1 MTIVLCVTGSVAAV
15 ETVKLARELK
25 RKGFQV
31 KCFMTDGACDIINP
45 YALEFATGEKV
56 ITKLTGNIEHVKYA
70 DEDLILVAPATA
82 NVISKFA
89 YKIADNPIN
98 TLLLTASGYD
108 TPIIFVPSMHQSM
121 YRAVEEN
128 IQKLKNEG
136 VVFMEPKQEENKA
149 KFPSVDDIVLQ
160 AQKATSAGGLED
172 RHVLVSAGGTY
183 ENIDPIRGITNRS
196 SGKMGVEL
204 AKEAFRRGAE
214 VTMVTGRVEVEI
226 PKIFNRIKVES
237 SREMAKALEENLID
251 CDVFIAAAAVSDFTV
266 AEIGSVTEK
275 GPITEY
281 GSMAE
286 KGSKIS
292 SASEA
297 TLKLKPTPKIINQ
310 AKEHNPALYLVGFK
324 AEYNV
329 SGHELAESAK
339 KRMRESG
346 ADLMVANDVA
356 ETGAGFGSDQNKVV
370 LVDDEIWDVPLS
382 TKEEIA
388 ALVIG
393 RIVERII

>member
-31 KCFMTDGACDIINP
+31 KCFMTDGACDIINS

-128 IQKLKNEG
+128 IHKLKKEG
-136 VVFMEPKQEENKA
+136 VVFIEPKQEENKA

-160 AQKATSAGGLED
+160 AQKATSNGGLKGKN
-172 RHVLVSAGGTY
+172 VLVSAGGTY
-183 ENIDPIRGITNRS
+183 EGIDPIRGITNRS

-204 AKEAFRRGAE
+204 AKEAFRQGAE
-214 VTMVTGRVEVEI
+214 VTIITGRVEVEI
-226 PKIFNRIKVES
+226 PKVFNRIKVES
-237 SREMAKALEENLID
+237 SQEMAKAMEENLID

-266 AEIGSVTEK
+266 EES
-275 GPITEY
+275 
-281 GSMAE
+281 
-286 KGSKIS
+286 GSKIS

-297 TLKLKPTPKIINQ
+297 TLKLKPAPKIINQ
-310 AKEHNPALYLVGFK
+310 AKQHNPSLYLVGFK

-329 SGHELAESAK
+329 SGDELVESARR
-339 KRMRESG
+339 RMRESG

-370 LVDDEIWDVPLS
+370 LVDDGIWDIPLS

>member
-56 ITKLTGNIEHVKYA
+56 ITKLTGEIEHVKYA
-70 DEDLILVAPATA
+70 DAELILVAPATA

-98 TLLLTASGYD
+98 TLLLTASGYN
-108 TPIIFVPSMHQSM
+108 TPIVFVPSMHQSM
-121 YRAVEEN
+121 YRAVDEN
-128 IQKLKNEG
+128 IQKLKKEG
-136 VVFMEPKQEENKA
+136 VVFMEPKKEENKA

-160 AQKATSAGGLED
+160 TQKATSAGGLEG
-172 RHVLVSAGGTY
+172 RNVLVSAGGTY
-183 ENIDPIRGITNRS
+183 EDIDPIRGITNRS

-214 VTMVTGRVEVEI
+214 VTMITGRVEVEI
-226 PKIFNRIKVES
+226 PQVFNHIKIES
-237 SREMAKALEENLID
+237 SRVMAKALEENLID
-251 CDVFIAAAAVSDFTV
+251 HDVFIAAAAVSDFV
-266 AEIGSVTEK
+266 VEK
-275 GPITEY
+275 NT
-281 GSMAE
+281 
-286 KGSKIS
+286 SKIS
-292 SASEA
+292 SSSDQ
-297 TLKLKPTPKIINQ
+297 TLKLKPAPKIINQ
-310 AKEHNPALYLVGFK
+310 AKEHNPAVYLVGFK
-324 AEYNV
+324 AEYGV
-329 SGHELAESAK
+329 SRDKLVESAK

-356 ETGAGFGSDQNKVV
+356 EVGAGFGSDQNKVV

-393 RIVERII
+393 RVAERII

>member
-1 MTIVLCVTGSVAAV
+1 MTIMLCVTGSVAAV

-128 IQKLKNEG
+128 IQKLKKEG

-183 ENIDPIRGITNRS
+183 EDIDPIRGITNRS

-214 VTMVTGRVEVEI
+214 VTIITGRVEVEI
-226 PKIFNRIKVES
+226 PKVFNRIKVES

-266 AEIGSVTEK
+266 AEVGSVTEK
-275 GPITEY
+275 GSITER
-281 GSMAE
+281 
-286 KGSKIS
+286 GSKIS

-297 TLKLKPTPKIINQ
+297 TLKLKPAPKIINQ
-310 AKEHNPALYLVGFK
+310 VKEHNPAIYLVGFK

-329 SGHELAESAK
+329 SRDELVESAK
-339 KRMRESG
+339 RRMRESG

-356 ETGAGFGSDQNKVV
+356 EAGAGFGSDQNKVV
-370 LVDDEIWDVPLS
+370 LVDDEIWEIPLS

>member
-56 ITKLTGNIEHVKYA
+56 VTRLTGDIEHVKYA

-98 TLLLTASGYD
+98 TLLLTASGYN
-108 TPIIFVPSMHQSM
+108 TPIVMVPSMHQSM

-136 VVFMEPKQEENKA
+136 VIFVEPREEENKA
-149 KFPSVDDIVLQ
+149 KFPSVDDVVLQ
-160 AQKATSAGGLED
+160 AQKATSAGGLEG
-172 RHVLVSAGGTY
+172 RNVLVSAGGTY
-183 ENIDPIRGITNRS
+183 ESIDPIRGITNRS
-196 SGKMGVEL
+196 SGKMGLEM
-204 AKEAFRRGAE
+204 AKEAFRRGAQ
-214 VTMVTGRVEVEI
+214 VTMITGRVEVEI
-226 PKIFNRIKVES
+226 PKVFQHIEVTS
-237 SREMAKALEENLID
+237 SKDMQKALEENLIEH
-251 CDVFIAAAAVSDFTV
+251 DVFIAAAAVSDFTV
-266 AEIGSVTEK
+266 DESA
-275 GPITEY
+275 
-281 GSMAE
+281 
-286 KGSKIS
+286 SKIS
-292 SASEA
+292 SSRGE
-297 TLKLKPTPKIINQ
+297 TLQLKVAPKIINQ
-310 AKEHNPALYLVGFK
+310 AKEHNPAVYLVGFK
-324 AEYNV
+324 AEYGV
-329 SGHELAESAK
+329 SHEKLVESAK
-339 KRMRESG
+339 NRMRESG

-356 ETGAGFGSDQNKVV
+356 EAGAGFGSDQNKVV
-370 LVDDEIWDVPLS
+370 LVDDEVWDVPLS
-382 TKEEIA
+382 TKEEIS

-393 RIVERII
+393 RIIERII

>member
-31 KCFMTDGACDIINP
+31 KCFMSDGACDIINP

-56 ITKLTGNIEHVKYA
+56 ITKLTGDIEHVKYA

-89 YKIADNPIN
+89 HKIADNPIN
-98 TLLLTASGYD
+98 TLLLTASGYN
-108 TPIIFVPSMHQSM
+108 TPIVIVPSMHQSM
-121 YRAVEEN
+121 YRAVDEN
-128 IQKLKNEG
+128 IQKLKKEG

-149 KFPSVDDIVLQ
+149 KFPSVDDIILQ
-160 AQKATSAGGLED
+160 AQKATSAGGLEG
-172 RHVLVSAGGTY
+172 RNVLVSAGGTY
-183 ENIDPIRGITNRS
+183 EDIDPIRGITNRS

-204 AKEAFRRGAE
+204 AKEAFRRGAD
-214 VTMVTGRVEVEI
+214 VTMITGRVEVDI
-226 PKIFNRIKVES
+226 PKVFNHIKIES
-237 SREMAKALEENLID
+237 SRVMAKALEENLID
-251 CDVFIAAAAVSDFTV
+251 HDVFIAAAAVSDFTV
-266 AEIGSVTEK
+266 EK
-275 GPITEY
+275 SGT
-281 GSMAE
+281 
-286 KGSKIS
+286 KIS
-292 SASEA
+292 SSSDQ
-297 TLKLKPTPKIINQ
+297 TLKLKPAPKIINQ
-310 AKEHNPALYLVGFK
+310 AKEHNPAVYLVGFK
-324 AEYNV
+324 AEYGV
-329 SGHELAESAK
+329 SRDQMVESAK

-356 ETGAGFGSDQNKVV
+356 EAGAGFGSDQNKVV

-393 RIVERII
+393 RVAERVI

>member
-1 MTIVLCVTGSVAAV
+1 LTIMLCVTGSVAAV

-45 YALEFATGEKV
+45 YALEFATGEQV

-128 IQKLKNEG
+128 IQKLKKEG

-149 KFPSVDDIVLQ
+149 KFPAVDDIVLQ
-160 AQKATSAGGLED
+160 AQKATYAGGLED

-183 ENIDPIRGITNRS
+183 EDIDPIRGITNRS

-204 AKEAFRRGAE
+204 AKEAFRHGAE
-214 VTMVTGRVEVEI
+214 VTIITGRVEVEI
-226 PKIFNRIKVES
+226 PKVFNRIKVES
-237 SREMAKALEENLID
+237 SQEMAKALEENLID

-266 AEIGSVTEK
+266 AEVGS
-275 GPITEY
+275 ITEY
-281 GSMAE
+281 GSIE
-286 KGSKIS
+286 RGSKIS

-297 TLKLKPTPKIINQ
+297 TLKLKPAPKIINQ
-310 AKEHNPALYLVGFK
+310 AKEHNPAIYLVGFK

-329 SGHELAESAK
+329 SRDELLESAK
-339 KRMRESG
+339 RRMRESD

-356 ETGAGFGSDQNKVV
+356 EAGAGFGSDQNKVV
-370 LVDDEIWDVPLS
+370 LVDDEIWEIPLS

>member
-1 MTIVLCVTGSVAAV
+1 MTIMLCVTGSVAAV

-31 KCFMTDGACDIINP
+31 KCFMSDGACDIINP

-128 IQKLKNEG
+128 IQKLKKEG

-183 ENIDPIRGITNRS
+183 EDIDPIRGITNRS

-214 VTMVTGRVEVEI
+214 VTIITGMVEVEI
-226 PKIFNRIKVES
+226 PKVFNRIKVES

-266 AEIGSVTEK
+266 AEVGSVTEN
-275 GPITEY
+275 
-281 GSMAE
+281 GSIVE
-286 KGSKIS
+286 RGSKIS
-292 SASEA
+292 STSEA
-297 TLKLKPTPKIINQ
+297 TLKLKPAPKIINQ
-310 AKEHNPALYLVGFK
+310 AKEHNPAIYLVGFK

-329 SGHELAESAK
+329 SRDELVESAK
-339 KRMRESG
+339 RRMRESG

-356 ETGAGFGSDQNKVV
+356 EAGAGFGSDQNKVV
-370 LVDDEIWDVPLS
+370 LVDDEIWEIPLS

>member
-56 ITKLTGNIEHVKYA
+56 ITKLTGDIEHVKYA

-136 VVFMEPKQEENKA
+136 VMFMEPKQEENKA
-149 KFPSVDDIVLQ
+149 KFPSVNDIVLH
-160 AQKATSAGGLED
+160 AQKATSAGGLEG
-172 RHVLVSAGGTY
+172 RNVMVSAGGTY

-214 VTMVTGRVEVEI
+214 VTIITGRVEVEI
-226 PKIFNRIKVES
+226 PEIFNRIRVES

-251 CDVFIAAAAVSDFTV
+251 FDVFIAAAAVSDFTV
-266 AEIGSVTEK
+266 AES
-275 GPITEY
+275 
-281 GSMAE
+281 
-286 KGSKIS
+286 GSKIS
-292 SASEA
+292 SATEE
-297 TLKLKPTPKIINQ
+297 TLKLKPAPKIINQ

-329 SGHELAESAK
+329 SGNELVESAK
-339 KRMRESG
+339 KRMREAG

-356 ETGAGFGSDQNKVV
+356 ETGAGFGSDQNKVF
-370 LVDDEIWDVPLS
+370 LVDDEVWDVPLS

>member
-1 MTIVLCVTGSVAAV
+1 MTIMLCVTGSVAAV

-31 KCFMTDGACDIINP
+31 KCFMSDGACDIINP
-45 YALEFATGEKV
+45 YALEFATGEQV

-128 IQKLKNEG
+128 IQKLKKEG
-136 VVFMEPKQEENKA
+136 VVFIEPKQEENKA

-183 ENIDPIRGITNRS
+183 EDIDPIRGITNRS

-214 VTMVTGRVEVEI
+214 VTIITGRVEVEI
-226 PKIFNRIKVES
+226 PKVFNRIKVES

-251 CDVFIAAAAVSDFTV
+251 GDVFIAAAAVSDFTV
-266 AEIGSVTEK
+266 AEVGSITEK
-275 GPITEY
+275 GSI
-281 GSMAE
+281 AE
-286 KGSKIS
+286 RGSKIS

-297 TLKLKPTPKIINQ
+297 TLKLKPAPKIINQ

-329 SGHELAESAK
+329 SRNELVESAK
-339 KRMRESG
+339 RRMRESG

-356 ETGAGFGSDQNKVV
+356 EAGAGFGSDQNKVV
-370 LVDDEIWDVPLS
+370 LVDDDIWEIPLS

>member
-160 AQKATSAGGLED
+160 AQKATSAGGLEN
-172 RHVLVSAGGTY
+172 RHVMVSAGGTY

-214 VTMVTGRVEVEI
+214 VTIVTGRVEVEI
-226 PKIFNRIKVES
+226 PKIFNQIKVES

-251 CDVFIAAAAVSDFTV
+251 FDVFIAAAAVSDFTV

-275 GPITEY
+275 GSI
-281 GSMAE
+281 AE
-286 KGSKIS
+286 RGSKIS
-292 SASEA
+292 SAGEA
-297 TLKLKPTPKIINQ
+297 TLKLKPAPKIINQ

-329 SGHELAESAK
+329 SGDELVESAK
-339 KRMRESG
+339 RRMRESG

-393 RIVERII
+393 RIAERII